1 MNKII
6 YLKNNKDPLN
16 GTTLAPIRMLT
27 SAWSPL
33 LLFSVNLMNI
43 KTDL

>member
-1 MNKII
+1 MYEII

-16 GTTLAPIRMLT
+16 GTTLAPIRILT

-33 LLFSVNLMNI
+33 LLFFANLINI
-43 KTDL
+43 KTDQ